1 MTAGPSGD
9 AEPRREQVDG
19 DAGASA
25 PGVKR
30 ATSAGADDA
39 KEGTAANG
47 APATGAGSGTKPT
60 PRRRPPRPMP
70 VRGPHPAVPA
80 LQRKRPKPAEG
91 TTTPPAKRKVMGPSS
106 PLSSGRF
113 LQGDAPTEPIPLR
126 DLLRHTPYRNP
137 HARNEARDEQAA
149 RDALDL
155 ALRVGELMFRCGAG
169 APQVEAS
176 VIAVAES
183 AGLHRLELDI
193 TNQSLVAQCSTDS
206 GRRITL
212 VRVVR
217 SSRRDFARLTAV
229 HDFVDSLVD
238 GGYEPE
244 TAKRRLREITRAPR
258 VWPKWGEMG
267 SLAVLAGAVA
277 ALLGGGGV
285 AIALATIAAI
295 IVLVAGD
302 RLSARFPEF
311 YLNAVGGAI
320 AVFVAWLGLWAGS
333 SGLVGFT
340 DADFAYVVAGG
351 IVVLLP
357 GRTMVSAFEDV
368 LNGFPITG
376 SGRMFAVFMGVTGII
391 IGVGGGLTASLMLT
405 EFSHLQLAPPDVLE
419 LRAMNAPLVPAVIGS
434 FVTGLV
440 GAISLQSRRRLILPA
455 ALLALVAMVVLLG
468 TGRVGLGVITGTGIA
483 GVVIGF
489 LGRLVALRLGAPAMV
504 LTHPATYTLL
514 PGLAIF
520 RGLYDMAI
528 NGRADSGALSIQTGI
543 TTLLGAMATLLAIA
557 AGVTLGEI
565 LAAPFDHRIVQARR
579 RRRR

>member
-1 MTAGPSGD
+1 M
-9 AEPRREQVDG
+9 
-19 DAGASA
+19 
-25 PGVKR
+25 
-30 ATSAGADDA
+30 
-39 KEGTAANG
+39 
-47 APATGAGSGTKPT
+47 PATP
-60 PRRRPPRPMP
+60 
-70 VRGPHPAVPA
+70 
-80 LQRKRPKPAEG
+80 RKRPA
-91 TTTPPAKRKVMGPSS
+91 TTAGDAQPTAKRKVMGPSS
-106 PLSSGRF
+106 PLRTGRF

-137 HARNEARDEQAA
+137 HARSEARDEQAA
-149 RDALDL
+149 REALDL
-155 ALRVGELMFRCGAG
+155 SLRVGELMFRCGAG

-193 TNQSLVAQCSTDS
+193 TNQSLVAQCSTDA

-229 HDFVDSLVD
+229 HDFVDSLVA

-244 TAKRRLREITRAPR
+244 AARRQLREITRAPR
-258 VWPKWGEMG
+258 VWPKWGETAALSVM
-267 SLAVLAGAVA
+267 AGAVA
-277 ALLGGGGV
+277 ALLGGG
-285 AIALATIAAI
+285 AFSIALAILAAV
-295 IVLVAGD
+295 IVLVTGD

-333 SGLVGFT
+333 SGQVGFT

-376 SGRMFAVFMGVTGII
+376 SGRMFAVFMGVAGII

-405 EFSHLQLAPPDVLE
+405 ELSHLSLTPPDVLE
-419 LRAMNAPLVPAVIGS
+419 LRAMNAPVVPALIGS
-434 FVTGLV
+434 FITGLV
-440 GAISLQSRRRLILPA
+440 GSIALQSRRRLILPSA
-455 ALLALVAMVVLLG
+455 GLALTAMVVLLVAG
-468 TGRVGLGVITGTGIA
+468 KIGLGIITGTGLA
-483 GVVIGF
+483 GVVIGMA
-489 LGRLVALRLGAPAMV
+489 GRIIALRLGAPAMV
-504 LTHPATYTLL
+504 LIHPATFTLL

-520 RGLYDMAI
+520 RGLYDMAV
-528 NGRADSGALSIQTGI
+528 NGRADSGALSVQTGI